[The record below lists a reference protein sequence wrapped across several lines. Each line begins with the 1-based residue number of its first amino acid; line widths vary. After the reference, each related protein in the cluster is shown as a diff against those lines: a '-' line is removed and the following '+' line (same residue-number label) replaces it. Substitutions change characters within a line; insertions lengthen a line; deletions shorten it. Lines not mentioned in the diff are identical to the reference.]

1 MGLPNPLLDN
11 WYHKS
16 LLTGI
21 KRVLGDKIH
30 QKLPITLD
38 ILKGIYHTLKVNSS
52 YDASFWAICLIAFF
66 GMFRKSHLLPISA
79 SKFDGNKQFTRSC
92 FKFFPWGAFIVVK

>member
-1 MGLPNPLLDN
+1 MGLPNPLFDN

-21 KRVLGDKIH
+21 KRVLGDKVH

-38 ILKGIYHTLKVNSS
+38 ILKGIYHTLNVNSS
-52 YDASFWAICLIAFF
+52 YDASFWAVCLIAFF

-92 FKFFPWGAFIVVK
+92 FKFFPGVHLL